1 MPRVELITVGDEL
14 LSGLVLNSNVA
25 RVADAIGTIGLSLS
39 MVCDVRDDID
49 EIVAALTAACARA
62 DVVLCSGGLGPTSD
76 DLTRDAIAV
85 AAGVELRRD
94 PTLVE
99 LVTAR
104 YAEWKL
110 PVPDLAL
117 RQADLPLGAN
127 AVPNPRGSAPGL
139 RLRLG
144 DALVYAV
151 PGVPGELSAMLAEHV
166 VPELAASVG
175 GPSVATRTI
184 RVALTGESL
193 IAAALAGVEAAGEVR
208 VAYLARP
215 GDVSVRFAGAATAMA
230 TALERSRLELGN
242 SIYSDDG
249 RTLAEVV
256 HDLLRSVG
264 GSVAVA
270 ESLTG
275 GMLAAALT
283 DPPGASTTFRG
294 GEVVYATAAKAR
306 LGVDE
311 GLLAARGPVDAEVAS
326 QLAARVRERFG
337 TSHAL
342 ATTGVAGPDP
352 VGPYRPGVVFVAL
365 DSASGSRVVRLDLPP
380 RRDLVRQL
388 SVVHALDLLRRE
400 LLGAAPDSGNR

>member
-1 MPRVELITVGDEL
+1 V
-14 LSGLVLNSNVA
+14 
-25 RVADAIGTIGLSLS
+25 
-39 MVCDVRDDID
+39 
-49 EIVAALTAACARA
+49 
-62 DVVLCSGGLGPTSD
+62 
-76 DLTRDAIAV
+76 
-85 AAGVELRRD
+85 
-94 PTLVE
+94 
-99 LVTAR
+99 VTAR

-117 RQADLPLGAN
+117 RQADLPLGAH

-144 DALVYAV
+144 DALVYAL

-166 VPELAASVG
+166 VPELAGSVG
-175 GPSVATRTI
+175 TPSVVTRMI
-184 RVALTGESL
+184 RVALTGESV
-193 IAAALAGVEAAGEVR
+193 IAGALAGVEAAGEVR

-215 GDVSVRFAGAATAMA
+215 GDVSVRFAGPAAAVA
-230 TALERSRLELGN
+230 TALECSRLELGT

-256 HDLLRSVG
+256 HDLLRGVG
-264 GSVAVA
+264 GAVAVA

-311 GLLAARGPVDAEVAS
+311 GLLAARGPVDAEVAG
-326 QLAARVRERFG
+326 QLAARVRDRFG
-337 TSHAL
+337 TSHGL

-352 VGPYRPGVVFVAL
+352 VGPHRPGVVFVAL

-400 LLGAAPDSGNR
+400 LLGAAPDPGNR